1 MLALALRYKLRV
13 SGENHRTLGALSV
26 PPNNMLA
33 AYSTLGYSTLAAA
46 TVEPLR
52 LDGLVAATFSPFT
65 AAGDLNVSVV
75 PAQNAYLKATGVDWV
90 FVGGTTGESLSLS
103 LLERKALTE
112 AWLATSASVIAHA
125 GAECLGDAREIAAHA
140 QAKGAKAIGAMPPTF
155 FKPASSEALAVTIAS
170 ICAAAP
176 KLPCYYY
183 HIPSMTGVDP
193 GSMYDLMIA
202 IEPLAPNFAGIKYT
216 GLYTSPGYM
225 DVMRI
230 LAYKGGKYEVLSG
243 REEMMLEGL
252 AAGLKGH
259 VGSQFNFA
267 GDLYNQIRETFAAK
281 GLTPDSQAE
290 IRGLQLKGIE
300 LVHAWLDAAPTGV
313 NGAKAFQNMAG
324 VPVGDARL
332 PSLPVGDG
340 AAALTTAF
348 KAFCSDY
355 AAVAVESNGKDA
367 VSAPALKMCEAH

>member
-1 MLALALRYKLRV
+1 MF
-13 SGENHRTLGALSV
+13 SV
-26 PPNNMLA
+26 A
-33 AYSTLGYSTLAAA
+33 STICASA

-75 PAQNAYLKATGVDWV
+75 PAQNAYLKATGVNWV

-103 LLERKALTE
+103 LTERKALTE
-112 AWLATSASVIAHA
+112 AWLATSAKVIVHA

-155 FKPASSEALAVTIAS
+155 FKPANAQALAATIAS

-176 KLPCYYY
+176 ELPCCMPRGEARTLDLQIRQICCSRVRALFVPHLGTDYY
-183 HIPSMTGVDP
+183 HIPSMTGVALP
-193 GSMYDLMIA
+193 MYDLTLA

-225 DVMRI
+225 DVVRVMG
-230 LAYKGGKYEVLSG
+230 YKHGKYEVLSG

-252 AAGLKGH
+252 AAGLTGH

-267 GDLYNQIRETFAAK
+267 ADLYNQLRETFAAK
-281 GLTPDSQAE
+281 GLTADSQAE

-313 NGAKAFQNMAG
+313 NGAKAFQNLAG

-340 AAALTTAF
+340 AAALTSAF
-348 KAFCSDY
+348 KAFCSGS
-355 AAVAVESNGKDA
+355 AAVAVESNGKAA
-367 VSAPALKMCEAH
+367 VSAPALKMCEAQHK

>member
-1 MLALALRYKLRV
+1 M
-13 SGENHRTLGALSV
+13 
-26 PPNNMLA
+26 
-33 AYSTLGYSTLAAA
+33 
-46 TVEPLR
+46 
-52 LDGLVAATFSPFT
+52 
-65 AAGDLNVSVV
+65 
-75 PAQNAYLKATGVDWV
+75 
-90 FVGGTTGESLSLS
+90 
-103 LLERKALTE
+103 
-112 AWLATSASVIAHA
+112 HA

-155 FKPASSEALAVTIAS
+155 FKPANAQALAATIAS

-183 HIPSMTGVDP
+183 HIPSMTGVVQP
-193 GSMYDLMIA
+193 MYDLVLA

-225 DVMRI
+225 DVMRV

-267 GDLYNQIRETFAAK
+267 GDLYNQLRETFAAK

-290 IRGLQLKGIE
+290 IRGLQLRGIE
-300 LVHAWLDAAPTGV
+300 LVHAWLDAAPAGV

-332 PSLPVGDG
+332 PSLPIGDG
-340 AAALTTAF
+340 AAALSSAF
-348 KAFCSDY
+348 KAFCSGN
-355 AAVAVESNGKDA
+355 AAVTVETDGKGA